1 MLINTDKI
9 VSMTQANQNFSS
21 VARLADR
28 LGDIVIF
35 KNNRPKYVLIDIED
49 HLAYYELSDDE
60 KIDIVARRILKKYLP
75 AFQELAK

>member
-35 KNNRPKYVLIDIED
+35 KNNRSKYVLIDIED
-49 HLAYYELSDDE
+49 NLAYYELSDDE

>member
-49 HLAYYELSDDE
+49 NMAYYELSDDE

>member
-49 HLAYYELSDDE
+49 NLA
-60 KIDIVARRILKKYLP
+60 
-75 AFQELAK
+75 